1 MLVKTKKT
9 FIKSFSIP
17 ERSDRHPH
25 SLAVRLLEL
34 AHLRGVLHSEVD
46 LVGVLSH
53 NLQLDV
59 IGVTHD
65 SEITLIAR
73 ESNTFF
79 GGLILNDEINV
90 YETEV

>member
-1 MLVKTKKT
+1 MY
-9 FIKSFSIP
+9 SIP

-25 SLAVRLLEL
+25 PLAVRLLEL

-53 NLQLDV
+53 NFQLDV

-65 SEITLIAR
+65 SEITLV
-73 ESNTFF
+73 EKVSYTF
-79 GGLILNDEINV
+79 
-90 YETEV
+90 